1 MAIGDMEN
9 RSPRSAGTCSPLYR
23 QGKIDMDDMV
33 VAGLD
38 PEIMGYCHRPT
49 GKADLFGKIAA
60 PNWKPKF
67 QNATERISS

>member
-9 RSPRSAGTCSPLYR
+9 RSPRSAGTCSPVYR
-23 QGKIDMDDMV
+23 QGKIDMHDMV

-38 PEIMGYCHRPT
+38 PEIIGYCHRST